1 MSKILLTGGC
11 GYIGSHIGVELIESG
26 KEVVVL
32 DNLSNS
38 SKLVLD
44 RIEEI
49 TGKKPIFYEGD
60 IRDTGLL
67 IDILKNEDIES
78 VIHLAGLKS
87 VSESVKNPIAYYDN
101 NVNGSLSLVKAMDEV
116 GVKNLIFSSSATV
129 YGDPESMPIDESTP
143 KGVCTNPYGW
153 SKSMVEEILMDLS
166 KADDSYKVVI
176 LRYFNPVGAHKSGL
190 IGEVPTGIPN
200 NLAPYVARVASGDLD
215 HVRVYG
221 DDYETPDGTGVR
233 DYIHVI
239 DLARGHVRALEKL
252 DNLSNLEIINLGTGR
267 GYSVFDMIDAFSKVT
282 GTDIGYEIEDRR
294 SGDVATSYCDPQKA
308 KDVLD
313 WQAQYDLIDMAK
325 DSWNFQKLNPN
336 GYEKEK

>member
-49 TGKKPIFYEGD
+49 TGTKPIFYEGD
-60 IRDTGLL
+60 IRDTSLL

-87 VSESVKNPIAYYDN
+87 VSESVNDPIAYYDN
-101 NVNGSLSLVKAMDEV
+101 NVNGSLSLLKAMDEV

-129 YGDPESMPIDESTP
+129 YGDPDSMPIDESTP

-166 KADDSYKVVI
+166 RADDSYKVVI

-239 DLARGHVRALEKL
+239 DLARGHVRALDKL
-252 DNLSNLEIINLGTGR
+252 DILSNLEIINLGTGR

-282 GTDIGYEIEDRR
+282 GIDIGYEIEDRR

-325 DSWNFQKLNPN
+325 DSWDFQKLNPN

>member
-60 IRDTGLL
+60 IRDTSLL

-87 VSESVKNPIAYYDN
+87 VSESVKDPITYYDN
-101 NVNGSLSLVKAMDEV
+101 NVNGSLSLVKAIDEV

-129 YGDPESMPIDESTP
+129 YGDPKSMPIDESTP

-153 SKSMVEEILMDLS
+153 SKSMIEEILMDLS
-166 KADDSYKVVI
+166 RADDSYKIVI

-239 DLARGHVRALEKL
+239 DLACGHVRALEKL

-282 GTDIGYEIEDRR
+282 GIDIGYEIEDRR

-308 KDVLD
+308 KNVLD

>member
-38 SKLVLD
+38 SKLILD

-49 TGKKPIFYEGD
+49 TGTKPIFYEGD
-60 IRDTGLL
+60 IRDTSLL

-87 VSESVKNPIAYYDN
+87 VSESVNDPIAYYDN
-101 NVNGSLSLVKAMDEV
+101 NVNGSLSLLKAMDEV

-166 KADDSYKVVI
+166 RADDSYKIVI

-239 DLARGHVRALEKL
+239 DLARGHVRALDKL
-252 DNLSNLEIINLGTGR
+252 DILSNLEIINLGTGR

-282 GTDIGYEIEDRR
+282 SIDIGYEIEDRR

-308 KDVLD
+308 KNILD
-313 WQAQYDLIDMAK
+313 WQAQYDLIDMAR

>member
-38 SKLVLD
+38 SKLILD

-49 TGKKPIFYEGD
+49 TGTKPIFYEGD
-60 IRDTGLL
+60 IRDTSLL

-87 VSESVKNPIAYYDN
+87 VSESVNDPIAYYDN
-101 NVNGSLSLVKAMDEV
+101 NVNGSLSLLKAMDEV

-129 YGDPESMPIDESTP
+129 YGDPDSMPIDESTP

-166 KADDSYKVVI
+166 RADDSYKVVI

-239 DLARGHVRALEKL
+239 DLARGHVRALDKL
-252 DNLSNLEIINLGTGR
+252 DILSNLEIINLGTGR

-282 GTDIGYEIEDRR
+282 SIDIGYEIEDRR

-308 KDVLD
+308 KNILD
-313 WQAQYDLIDMAK
+313 WQAQYDLIDMAR

>member
-60 IRDTGLL
+60 IRDTSLL

-87 VSESVKNPIAYYDN
+87 VSESVNDPIAYYDN
-101 NVNGSLSLVKAMDEV
+101 NVNGSLSLLKAMDEV

-166 KADDSYKVVI
+166 RADDSYKIVI

-239 DLARGHVRALEKL
+239 DLARGHVRALDKL
-252 DNLSNLEIINLGTGR
+252 DILSNLEIINLGTGR

-282 GTDIGYEIEDRR
+282 SIDIGYEIEDRR

-308 KDVLD
+308 KNILD
-313 WQAQYDLIDMAK
+313 WQAQYDLIDMAR

>member
-38 SKLVLD
+38 SKLILD

-49 TGKKPIFYEGD
+49 TGTKPIFYEGD
-60 IRDTGLL
+60 IRDTSLL

-87 VSESVKNPIAYYDN
+87 VSESVNDPIAYYDN
-101 NVNGSLSLVKAMDEV
+101 NVNGSLSLLKAMDEV

-129 YGDPESMPIDESTP
+129 YGDPDSMPIDESTP

-166 KADDSYKVVI
+166 RADDSYKIVI

-239 DLARGHVRALEKL
+239 DLARGHVRALDKL
-252 DNLSNLEIINLGTGR
+252 DILSNLEIINLGTGR

-282 GTDIGYEIEDRR
+282 SIDIGYEIEDRR

-308 KDVLD
+308 KNILD
-313 WQAQYDLIDMAK
+313 WQAQYDLIDMAR

>member
-60 IRDTGLL
+60 IRDTSLL

-87 VSESVKNPIAYYDN
+87 VSESVKDPITYYDN

-200 NLAPYVARVASGDLD
+200 NLSPYVARVASGDLD

-239 DLARGHVRALEKL
+239 DLARGHVRALDKL
-252 DNLSNLEIINLGTGR
+252 DSLSNLEIINLGTGR

-282 GTDIGYEIEDRR
+282 GIDIGYEIEDRR

-308 KDVLD
+308 KNILG
-313 WQAQYDLIDMAK
+313 WQAQYDLIDMAR